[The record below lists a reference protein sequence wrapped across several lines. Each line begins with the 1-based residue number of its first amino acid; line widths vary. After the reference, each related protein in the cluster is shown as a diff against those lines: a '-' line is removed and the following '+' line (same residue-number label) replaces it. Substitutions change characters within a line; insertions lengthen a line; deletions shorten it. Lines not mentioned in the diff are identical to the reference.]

1 MNYNFK
7 VGSHN
12 KLLADITWY
21 SDKER
26 TKVVKIFKSFKEVR
40 EWLGVKAVGN
50 SLENASEKG
59 TLSRGYYWRVEGASD
74 YSDEAGV
81 TVNTKEEIQE
91 DVTVETPLK
100 MKL

>member
-1 MNYNFK
+1 M
-7 VGSHN
+7 
-12 KLLADITWY
+12 
-21 SDKER
+21 
-26 TKVVKIFKSFKEVR
+26 
-40 EWLGVKAVGN
+40 GN

-91 DVTVETPLK
+91 EVTVETPLK

>member
-1 MNYNFK
+1 MSFK
-7 VGSHN
+7 WVHN
-12 KLLADITWY
+12 KTSKLFANTN
-21 SDKER
+21 
-26 TKVVKIFKSFKEVR
+26 KEVR

-91 DVTVETPLK
+91 EVTVETPLK